1 MYLDASIIRDDSPTH
16 VTDLGSRPPTPLLD
30 GDSSE
35 SSSDRTHKREYPL
48 SSPRSVPS
56 DYRLSNRRV
65 RQLSPLN
72 LELKL
77 SASVTANDNAEGF
90 VNHAYSIESLYNQ
103 LPATYSSSTP
113 PSAAVELTP
122 SSSSVISD
130 SPSTPATPVRTAAE
144 NFKHMCSVIGE
155 LLKNPRYVFI
165 IVANLF
171 EGILIKG
178 NVCVHV
184 RINL

>member
-1 MYLDASIIRDDSPTH
+1 MIREDSPTS
-16 VTDLGSRPPTPLLD
+16 VTDLGSRPPTPILD

-35 SSSDRTHKREYPL
+35 SSSDLTHRREYTLPPL
-48 SSPRSVPS
+48 RSFPS

-65 RQLSPLN
+65 RQLSPLDP
-72 LELKL
+72 EPKL

-103 LPATYSSSTP
+103 LPATRSNLTA
-113 PSAAVELTP
+113 PSAVGHPTP

-130 SPSTPATPVRTAAE
+130 SSSSPAMPVRTAAE

-178 NVCVHV
+178 NVCLHV
-184 RINL
+184 RINS